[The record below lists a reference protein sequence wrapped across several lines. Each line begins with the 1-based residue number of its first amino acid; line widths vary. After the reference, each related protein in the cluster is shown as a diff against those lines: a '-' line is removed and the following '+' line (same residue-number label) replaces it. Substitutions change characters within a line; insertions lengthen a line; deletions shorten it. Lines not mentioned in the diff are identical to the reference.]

1 MKAVRLAELKALL
14 EGDAYASFWS
24 ALLAARRALSEAE
37 AHHEELETQ
46 ALLTDFRAESAQ
58 KEASDV
64 LFAAGEAEDLA
75 QQLEAEEAQLEN
87 EGLELVSRFEEQR
100 FIASDAWYRLS
111 ASEKSLEE
119 SRELVAQARP
129 EDVNKHQSEKRRR
142 ETTLG
147 EARATYEREDK
158 KKHGLW
164 EQVELRWAR
173 SAETALIVA
182 EKRLEARRIRARAEA
197 LFQEAEEK
205 KARAKRLREETRAHE
220 TARTQA
226 RRSATELLE
235 SVGQRFGGVA
245 VGGFLYFRCRE
256 EQKAAWAVALIDDAG
271 SFNVEVRAKTVF
283 RVDQLRGV
291 AFLEPAVD
299 RPGTD
304 AEGDERFEAYFL
316 HGRKGRVASGP
327 SGGA

>member
-24 ALLAARRALSEAE
+24 ALLAARRALAEAE
-37 AHHEELETQ
+37 GHHEELETQ

-75 QQLEAEEAQLEN
+75 QRLEAEEAQLEN

-100 FIASDAWYRLS
+100 FIASDAWYHLG

-119 SRELVAQARP
+119 LRDQRAQARP
-129 EDVNKHQSEKRRR
+129 EDVSKLEAEKRRR
-142 ETTLG
+142 EVTLA
-147 EARATYEREDK
+147 EARVHYEREDK
-158 KKHGLW
+158 KKTGLW
-164 EQVELRWAR
+164 EQVEMRWAR

-182 EKRLEARRIRARAEA
+182 EKRLEARRIRARAET
-197 LFQEAEEK
+197 LFREAEER

-220 TARTQA
+220 AARQEA
-226 RRSATELLE
+226 RKSAERLLE
-235 SVGQRFGGVA
+235 SVSERFGGVA
-245 VGGFLYFRCRE
+245 VGAFLYFRCRE

-271 SFNVEVRAKTVF
+271 SFNVEVRARTIF

-316 HGRKGRVASGP
+316 HGRKGRVSTSPA
-327 SGGA
+327 GGA